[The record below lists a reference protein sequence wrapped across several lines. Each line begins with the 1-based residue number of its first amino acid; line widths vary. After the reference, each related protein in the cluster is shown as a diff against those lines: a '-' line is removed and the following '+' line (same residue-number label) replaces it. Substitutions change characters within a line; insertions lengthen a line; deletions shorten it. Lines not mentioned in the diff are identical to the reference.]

1 MVPELSLLFVFLF
14 ELELVLARLELK
26 TGSRLEDDCCPA
38 AFFPTLDSDLVT
50 GWLCAKEVSILL
62 RVEELESV
70 SEVGSREASGEL
82 LRDPVDMG
90 EGEAAGWLGTAAGGN
105 TGGTM
110 GATGTSR
117 RSKNGFLLLLGE
129 LKGFDLPMVA
139 NLGPA
144 AWLVLSDCDWGGEL
158 LEVWEVVVVAV
169 VEVVEVGATKLATKG
184 LVLVRALLG
193 VSAGWL
199 VAGTEAPPELRK
211 LSEKRV
217 SLWRPATPFS
227 EKWVTLMGSDTLEGE
242 RGGARVAML
251 ESRSRLEGCE
261 VRVVVVRV
269 GELSTSI
276 N

>member
-1 MVPELSLLFVFLF
+1 M
-14 ELELVLARLELK
+14 
-26 TGSRLEDDCCPA
+26 
-38 AFFPTLDSDLVT
+38 
-50 GWLCAKEVSILL
+50 

-82 LRDPVDMG
+82 LRDPVDIG
-90 EGEAAGWLGTAAGGN
+90 EGEAAGWLGAAGGGK

-129 LKGFDLPMVA
+129 LKGLDLPMVA

-144 AWLVLSDCDWGGEL
+144 WLVESDCDWGGEL
-158 LEVWEVVVVAV
+158 LEVLVVLEEVVVAV
-169 VEVVEVGATKLATKG
+169 VEVVEVVEVGATKFATKG
-184 LVLVRALLG
+184 LVLARPLLA
-193 VSAGWL
+193 VSVARQ
-199 VAGTEAPPELRK
+199 VAGTEAPAELRK
-211 LSEKRV
+211 LSEKIV
-217 SLWRPATPFS
+217 SLWRPARPFS
-227 EKWVTLMGSDTLEGE
+227 EKWVTLIGSDTLEGE
-242 RGGARVAML
+242 RGGARVAIL
-251 ESRSRLEGCE
+251 ESRSRLEGWE

>member
-1 MVPELSLLFVFLF
+1 MISSRPPGHSTLL
-14 ELELVLARLELK
+14 
-26 TGSRLEDDCCPA
+26 T
-38 AFFPTLDSDLVT
+38 
-50 GWLCAKEVSILL
+50 ILL

-82 LRDPVDMG
+82 LRDPVDIG
-90 EGEAAGWLGTAAGGN
+90 EGEAAGWLGAAGGGN

-129 LKGFDLPMVA
+129 LKGLDLPMVA

-144 AWLVLSDCDWGGEL
+144 AWLAVSDCDWGGEL
-158 LEVWEVVVVAV
+158 LEMLELVVVAV
-169 VEVVEVGATKLATKG
+169 VEVEVGATKFSTKG
-184 LVLVRALLG
+184 LVLGRALLA
-193 VSAGWL
+193 VSGARL
-199 VAGTEAPPELRK
+199 VAGTEAPAELRK

-217 SLWRPATPFS
+217 SLWRPARPFS
-227 EKWVTLMGSDTLEGE
+227 EKWVTLIGSDTLEGE

-251 ESRSRLEGCE
+251 ERRSRLEGWE

>member
-1 MVPELSLLFVFLF
+1 
-14 ELELVLARLELK
+14 
-26 TGSRLEDDCCPA
+26 
-38 AFFPTLDSDLVT
+38 
-50 GWLCAKEVSILL
+50 
-62 RVEELESV
+62 
-70 SEVGSREASGEL
+70 
-82 LRDPVDMG
+82 
-90 EGEAAGWLGTAAGGN
+90 
-105 TGGTM
+105 M

-129 LKGFDLPMVA
+129 LKGLDLPMVA

-144 AWLVLSDCDWGGEL
+144 AWLAVSDCDWGGEL
-158 LEVWEVVVVAV
+158 LELLEVVVVAV
-169 VEVVEVGATKLATKG
+169 VAMVAVVEVGATKSATKG
-184 LVLVRALLG
+184 LVLGRPLLA
-193 VSAGWL
+193 VSVARL
-199 VAGTEAPPELRK
+199 VAGTEAPAELRK

-227 EKWVTLMGSDTLEGE
+227 EKWVTLIGSDTLEGE

-251 ESRSRLEGCE
+251 ERRSMLEGWE

>member
-1 MVPELSLLFVFLF
+1 MVLELSLLFVFLF
-14 ELELVLARLELK
+14 ELELVLARFELK
-26 TGSRLEDDCCPA
+26 TGSRLEEDCCPT

-90 EGEAAGWLGTAAGGN
+90 EWEAAGWLGTAGGGN

-129 LKGFDLPMVA
+129 LKGLDLPMVA

-144 AWLVLSDCDWGGEL
+144 WLVVSDCDWGGEL

-169 VEVVEVGATKLATKG
+169 VVEVGEVGATKLATKG
-184 LVLVRALLG
+184 LVLVRALLA
-193 VSAGWL
+193 VSVAWL
-199 VAGTEAPPELRK
+199 VAGTEAPAELRK
-211 LSEKRV
+211 LSVKRV
-217 SLWRPATPFS
+217 SLWSPAIPFS

-242 RGGARVAML
+242 RGGARVAIL

-261 VRVVVVRV
+261 VVVVRL

>member
-1 MVPELSLLFVFLF
+1 MLVISNTSRHSALL
-14 ELELVLARLELK
+14 
-26 TGSRLEDDCCPA
+26 T
-38 AFFPTLDSDLVT
+38 
-50 GWLCAKEVSILL
+50 ILL

-129 LKGFDLPMVA
+129 LKGLDLPMVA

-158 LEVWEVVVVAV
+158 LEVWEEVVVVAV